1 MGLPERQGVKVAL
14 RAGLLSE
21 PFGRRRNPRRGRVR
35 GPLEDEACRT
45 VPGQIVVGPGHQ
57 HYGSVPEPYK
67 EDEVHAQ
74 PGQPTECPGQRD
86 ATWELSHCVAPS
98 KDGSLPSTGSWAD
111 DLCSPAGAGQFSV
124 MSAP

>member
-45 VPGQIVVGPGHQ
+45 VPGQIVVGPGDQDH
-57 HYGSVPEPYK
+57 GAVPETYK
-67 EDEVHAQ
+67 EDQVYA
-74 PGQPTECPGQRD
+74 
-86 ATWELSHCVAPS
+86 
-98 KDGSLPSTGSWAD
+98 
-111 DLCSPAGAGQFSV
+111 
-124 MSAP
+124 